1 MLKRSLIA
9 VVAVAVLAT
18 VAQAGYIKTHDW
30 PTTYVPQELTT
41 IPVWVDVGYY
51 VEVLNQNTN
60 KIKLYQKTGTP
71 RNFEGSCVI
80 KVKTNF
86 NLTLTA
92 GITSKGVV
100 TGSFGVSLDP
110 SDLNAGTATD
120 VKVTATA
127 TNLNIET
134 VPANTELE
142 VATVKISVV
151 PR

>member
-51 VEVLNQNTN
+51 VEVLDQSKN
-60 KIKLYQKTGTP
+60 KIKLVQKTGAP
-71 RNFEGSCVI
+71 RDFVGSCTI

-86 NLTLTA
+86 DLTLTA

-100 TGSFGVSLDP
+100 TGNFGVSLAP
-110 SDLNAGTATD
+110 SDLTAGTQTN
-120 VKVTATA
+120 VVVTATA
-127 TNLNIET
+127 SNLNIET